1 MNKILINIC
10 NRTAKLINF
19 YAIFSVLD
27 KISQNIISKNAKKWA
42 NKIKLNK
49 NMHNLTI

>member
-19 YAIFSVLD
+19 YEIFSVLD
-27 KISQNIISKNAKKWA
+27 KILQKIISKNTKKWA
-42 NKIKLNK
+42 NKIKMNK
-49 NMHNLTI
+49 HMHDLTI